1 MKSDESITMLAEK
14 KNQYDNIFRNG
25 EAMSRAPTCSGIRK
39 LAKVPLKP
47 PVSTKKTRI
56 VPCIVTSA

>member
-1 MKSDESITMLAEK
+1 MKSDDSITMLAAR

-25 EAMSRAPTCSGIRK
+25 EAISRAPICSGIRK

-47 PVSTKKTRI
+47 PVNTKKTRM